1 MARYN
6 LKYDTFADFGAAI
19 QRNTGVSGDPE
30 DIGRRFFDHPKYSA
44 ITVREATD
52 PSLREPDRLL
62 GLGPDLNAMQRGL
75 EGRLPVG
82 DETLAQ
88 VLPANVLKNLASVPV
103 ETLKV
108 LNSPIESGKELFS
121 VAKGA
126 AKDAY
131 GPAQKYLQGIEDQD
145 PDIEKKREMV
155 EGAKQMFTDPD
166 QIIRRP
172 LDPLLTLFGGAST
185 PVRAAARL
193 MPGQTSRNLSVL
205 EDPGLAM
212 LKEGGRQTVRA
223 GKVAAKKLKEK
234 TPKVGITDW
243 GKRRGSQVLDL
254 GLGKTTATSDL
265 TMQRIRTAPGEGRGR
280 LVSAY
285 AEGGLKAKE
294 NLVKHAHRAIDIVNR
309 HVDDFQ
315 SGVSKELAPHYK
327 APIEPQILEDLK
339 KEARANLRR
348 AEARVTETSK
358 STWKP
363 GRPGAEGPPWSWVPT
378 RKADISFEEFPHE
391 QATAV
396 ASRGPS
402 QDIIIDTHK
411 RLLEADTSTVG
422 ALQRF
427 MWQIDDDISVLGSD
441 MGQRGRRHMIE
452 LRGKIRQALSDQ
464 LPEIYDTATRAYE
477 EAMQYKFNAQILL
490 HVEPGKISKTGV
502 LREVNEPAVEAALLD
517 AMDDADSFAYRTLTD
532 LEKGSGVK
540 LQHRI
545 AGVAAQPKLAESLAV
560 TASTLGHA
568 RQALRVIKSP
578 VGLMRAGG
586 TVGTMAFLLDPILG
600 ATSGLLMSVVYS
612 PKLMKRILIDTPPH
626 LRETKRKG
634 FKFARKAFDGAAKYG
649 VPVSQWVQ
657 DMVPLEVALERLA
670 NAEFQGRIDAPTNE
684 QVEQDSILK
693 TTAGLPIAQPTSGP
707 GPSKLSFPRVQK
719 YQSMIDS
726 IAKEN
731 EIPPELVA
739 AVIQAE
745 SGGDPNAKSDA
756 GAVGLMQLMPVHG
769 VKDRRDPEQNIAAG
783 TKYLKELIDEFGSI
797 EDALWAYNAGP
808 TALKEGRKPEETKNY
823 IPKVMDIYNRL
834 RGAS

>member
-19 QRNTGVSGDPE
+19 QSNTGVSGDPE

-62 GLGPDLNAMQRGL
+62 GFGPDLNAMQRGL
-75 EGRLPVG
+75 EGELPVG
-82 DETLAQ
+82 DQTLAQ
-88 VLPANVLKNLASVPV
+88 VLPANVLKNLASLPV

-126 AKDAY
+126 VKDAY
-131 GPAQKYLQGIEDQD
+131 GPAQKHLQDISAQD

-155 EGAKQMFTDPD
+155 EGAKRMFTDTD
-166 QIIRRP
+166 QWIRKP
-172 LDPLLTLFGGAST
+172 LDPLTVLGGPVAKLLRFGKVLPKGTGMAIEE
-185 PVRAAARL
+185 
-193 MPGQTSRNLSVL
+193 PGM
-205 EDPGLAM
+205 AM
-212 LKEGGRQTVRA
+212 LKEGVEQTGRA
-223 GKVAAKKLKEK
+223 GKVAAKKIKEK
-234 TPKVGITDW
+234 TPKVGIADW
-243 GKRRGSQVLDL
+243 AKRRGKQVLDL

-265 TMQRIRTAPGEGRGR
+265 IMQKIRTAPGEGKGR

-285 AEGGLKAKE
+285 AEGGIEARE
-294 NLVKHAHRAIDIVNR
+294 NLVQHAHRAIDIINS

-315 SGVSKELAPHYK
+315 SGINKKLDPHYK

-348 AEARVTETSK
+348 AEAELTETSK

-378 RKADISFEEFPHE
+378 RMANVAFREFPHKR
-391 QATAV
+391 ATAV
-396 ASRGPS
+396 SSRGPS
-402 QDIIIDTHK
+402 QDIITDTHT

-441 MGQRGRRHMIE
+441 MGAQGRRHMIA
-452 LRGKIRQALSDQ
+452 LRAEIRQALSDQ
-464 LPEIYDTATRAYE
+464 LPDIYDTATRAYE
-477 EAMQYKFNAQILL
+477 EAMQYKFNAQLHL

-568 RQALRVIKSP
+568 RQALRVVKSP
-578 VGLMRAGG
+578 VGMMRAGG

-626 LRETKRKG
+626 LREAKRKA
-634 FKFARKAFDGAAKYG
+634 FKFARKAFDGGAKYG

-657 DMVPLEVALERLA
+657 EMVPLEVALERLA

-684 QVEQDSILK
+684 QQDSILK
-693 TTAGLPIAQPTSGP
+693 TTAGLPIAQPTSDP
-707 GPSKLSFPRVQK
+707 GSSKLSLPRVQRF
-719 YQSMIDS
+719 QSMIDKYS
-726 IAKEN
+726 KLN
-731 EIPPELVA
+731 KIPPKLVA

-745 SGGDPNAKSDA
+745 SGGDPNAKSSA
-756 GAVGLMQLMPVHG
+756 GAVGLMQLMPVHK
-769 VKDRRDPEQNIAAG
+769 VDDPLDPEQNIKAG
-783 TKYLKELIDEFGSI
+783 TKYLSELIDQFGSI

-808 TALKEGRKPEETKNY
+808 TAAKARRKPKETENY
-823 IPKVMDIYNRL
+823 IPKVMGIYSRL
-834 RGAS
+834 